1 MRNRIFFNLYCFY
14 SIKNVSPFLFFWR
27 EKNQVRPGPNYFFRG
42 FKKKNSF
49 YLFFDVFD
57 FFFRLL
63 VSLPP
68 LPVNLNLG
76 IRLKK

>member
-27 EKNQVRPGPNYFFRG
+27 EKNLDRSGPNYFFRG

-49 YLFFDVFD
+49 HLFFDVF
-57 FFFRLL
+57 FRLLPL
-63 VSLPP
+63 VSLPT